1 MSEKIKKEAEEINI
15 DEKLEELLKDPL
27 IQGEE
32 EQTFIKT
39 IGEHLKKG
47 EVPLDLI
54 LNKSKESSA
63 KMEDLKKLNPEF
75 ESFISHHQRNLS
87 DAMTQLYDLINKQ
100 DNSK

>member
-1 MSEKIKKEAEEINI
+1 MSEEIKKEEEEINI
-15 DEKLEELLKDPL
+15 DEKIDELLKDPL

-63 KMEDLKKLNPEF
+63 KMEELKKLNPEF

-100 DNSK
+100 DTSK

>member
-1 MSEKIKKEAEEINI
+1 MSEKLKQEAEEINI